1 VGLALQHES
10 PDAAVERMR
19 RSLRDENARLSRDLE
34 AVLALDELV
43 LQVEDFGQLARGL
56 VDRARALTRVPS
68 AGLMLVDE
76 ERKVLNLLPGSYGAP
91 EDDVSS
97 GRFSATDPGTIA
109 GRVFTTGEPCVTNS
123 VTEDTERMSPN
134 AIERRIA
141 YFRLYGLTRL
151 LTLPL
156 RAQGRQIGLLHLANK
171 PTPFTA
177 RDVER
182 AQTVAPWIAT
192 ILELGR
198 MVLDFRRQQQIER
211 VLGDFAVGIAS
222 GRSIQPLITSVLGG
236 LSEQLLVDLAVL
248 KPYSAGEAV
257 VWRRDGGAVSAEI
270 EEAIIQDA
278 EHGEELAAQVRE
290 PAGAGDP
297 GHALLLQPL
306 KLGVAR
312 IGTVCAFRGRAD
324 SFADFERNAVARFA
338 SMTAVAMQSER
349 YRRQRAE
356 LTRLRERQRIADDLH
371 DHAAQ
376 LLFISKI
383 KLEALL
389 DEARLGEPH
398 ATTIREACGL
408 LERCDEAIR
417 EVIRAVLPP
426 PNSDLA
432 SRLAVLVDELE
443 QEFDVP
449 IQLDVTEEIAEAAKS
464 MRKASA
470 DLLVR
475 VAQETIVNAVKH
487 GDPCVVSMSLRP
499 ARDGKSIVMSVR
511 DDGIGIS
518 EEKKQASY
526 GLQSLRRSLREHG
539 GSLRVSRGPVGGTSV
554 VARLSL

>member
-1 VGLALQHES
+1 LAEALQHE
-10 PDAAVERMR
+10 PLDGVVEQVRT
-19 RSLRDENARLSRDLE
+19 SLRAENERLVRDLE

-43 LQVEDFGQLARGL
+43 LQVDDFGELARAL
-56 VDRARALTRVPS
+56 VERARALTRVPS

-76 ERKVLNLLPGSYGAP
+76 ERQVLKLLPGSYGAAV
-91 EDDVSS
+91 DDVSS
-97 GRFSATDPGTIA
+97 GRFSATDTGTIA

-123 VTEDTERMSPN
+123 VTEATEGMSPVQL
-134 AIERRIA
+134 ERRVA

-177 RDVER
+177 DDVAR

-222 GRSIQPLITSVLGG
+222 GRSIQPLIAGVLGG
-236 LSEQLLVDLAVL
+236 LSEQLLVDLTLL
-248 KPYSAGEAV
+248 KPYSAGDPV
-257 VWRRDGGAVSAEI
+257 VWRRAGAAVSAES
-270 EEAIIQDA
+270 EQAIIEDA
-278 EHGEELAAQVRE
+278 ADSEEVAAQVRE
-290 PAGAGDP
+290 PSGAGDP

-312 IGTVCAFRGRAD
+312 VGTVCAFRGRAD

-356 LTRLRERQRIADDLH
+356 LSRLRERQRIANDLH

-389 DEARLGEPH
+389 DEARVGDPE
-398 ATTIREACGL
+398 AETIREACGL

-417 EVIRAVLPP
+417 EVIRAVMPP
-426 PNSDLA
+426 PSGDLA

-464 MRKASA
+464 MRKARA

-475 VAQETIVNAVKH
+475 VAQETVVNAVKH
-487 GDPCVVSMSLRP
+487 GDPCVVSVGLRP

-526 GLQSLRRSLREHG
+526 GLQSLRHSLREHG
-539 GSLRVSRGPVGGTSV
+539 GTLRVSRGPVGGTSV